1 MTIDT
6 NLSLPSQIYGDL
18 RHKIEEFEY
27 KPGERLSEPSLAKYY
42 GISRTPIKQAIT
54 ILEENGIVTVKPSI
68 GTFVSKIDTDNL
80 VEFFTLRKLLELG
93 IISEFKSCFT
103 DISKQALLDNLQRQD
118 ELVENYTEENRIQS
132 SKLFLYL
139 DNEFHRI
146 IFKTVNKEYL
156 WDHIVSQSLQAN
168 RFRALSVSLHQEDL
182 AIKVNDHH
190 ILYNYLIEDIDLAIR
205 EYYDTHLFETLDNN
219 IKELQTEFPEY
230 FNLKDEE

>member
-1 MTIDT
+1 MTINT
-6 NLSLPSQIYGDL
+6 KLSLPSQIYSDL

-54 ILEENGIVTVKPSI
+54 ILEENGIVTVKPNI
-68 GTFVSKIDTDNL
+68 GTFVSKIDTENL

-93 IISEFKSCFT
+93 ILNEFKSCFT
-103 DISKQALLDNLQRQD
+103 EVSKQALLDNLQKQD
-118 ELVENYTEENRIQS
+118 SLVQKYNEDNRIQS
-132 SKLFLYL
+132 SKLFWYL

-168 RFRALSVSLHQEDL
+168 RFRVLSVSLHQEDL

-190 ILYNYLIEDIDLAIR
+190 ILYNYLIEDSELEISA
-205 EYYDTHLFETLDNN
+205 YYDTHLFETLDNN
-219 IKELQTEFPEY
+219 IKELQVEFPEY
-230 FNLKDEE
+230 FNLKEEN

>member
-1 MTIDT
+1 MTINT
-6 NLSLPSQIYGDL
+6 KLSLPSQIYSDL

-54 ILEENGIVTVKPSI
+54 ILEENGIVTVKPNI
-68 GTFVSKIDTDNL
+68 GTFVSKIDTENL

-93 IISEFKSCFT
+93 ILNEFKSCFT
-103 DISKQALLDNLQRQD
+103 EVSKQALLDNLQKQD
-118 ELVENYTEENRIQS
+118 SLVQKYNDDNRIQS
-132 SKLFLYL
+132 SKLFWYL

-168 RFRALSVSLHQEDL
+168 RFRVLSVSLHQEDL

-190 ILYNYLIEDIDLAIR
+190 ILYNYLIEDSELEISA
-205 EYYDTHLFETLDNN
+205 YYDTHLFETLDNN
-219 IKELQTEFPEY
+219 IKELQAEFPEY
-230 FNLKDEE
+230 FNLKEEN